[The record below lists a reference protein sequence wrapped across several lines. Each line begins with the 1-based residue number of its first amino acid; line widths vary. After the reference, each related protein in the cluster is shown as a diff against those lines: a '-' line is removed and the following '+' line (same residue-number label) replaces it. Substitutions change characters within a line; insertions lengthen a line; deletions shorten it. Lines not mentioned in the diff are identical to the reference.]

1 MGDAQRLR
9 VGWTEQQWGAIDAAV
24 ASEVMRVRVVEHV
37 IPTKNVGANDKTVA
51 IDRINP
57 LTGTIDDV
65 TTIPLPEISVQFL
78 LDKQQVQQP
87 ELTRALSLVRRA
99 ASDFAR
105 IEDEVLLRGLEVAAN
120 GYQPDGR
127 ALPRRADIQ
136 RGQNRAQYDG
146 LAGSARNEAYSPHPA
161 LRRRPQHL
169 VQITTGGGFGYGPR
183 IVSAV
188 ARAIVMLEAAGHMGP
203 YHLILGHNA
212 FIAALTPNAPALVLP
227 KDQIEPLLASPI
239 RRSPALGAEEGVL
252 VSVGGDPTD
261 RVVAVEPTLRFIE
274 TTAQDQY
281 RFRVYGV
288 LAIRRK
294 EPEAAVRLLFR
305 P

>member
-1 MGDAQRLR
+1 MGDAQRLS

-24 ASEVMRVRVVEHV
+24 ASEVKRVRVVERV

-51 IDRINP
+51 IDRIDAP
-57 LTGTIDDV
+57 TGTIDDV
-65 TTIPLPEISVQFL
+65 TTIPLPEISVYLL
-78 LDKQQVQQP
+78 LDKQQVQQH

-105 IEDEVLLRGLEVAAN
+105 IEDEVLLRGLEAVGN
-120 GYQPDGR
+120 DYQPDGR
-127 ALPRRADIQ
+127 PLLPRTRFRIQ

-146 LAGSARNEAYSPHPA
+146 LAGPRNAA
-161 LRRRPQHL
+161 HL
-169 VQITTGGGFGYGPR
+169 VETHTGDGRDYGGL

-188 ARAIVMLEAAGHMGP
+188 AKAIVILEAAGHMGP
-203 YHLILGHNA
+203 YHLILGRDV
-212 FIAALTPNAPALVLP
+212 FIAALTPNAPTLVLP
-227 KDQIEPLLASPI
+227 KDQIEPLLGSPI
-239 RRSPALGAEEGVL
+239 RRSPALDVDEGVL

-261 RVVAVEPTLRFIE
+261 RVVAVEPTLRFFD

-288 LAIRRK
+288 LALRRK
-294 EPEAAVRLLFR
+294 EPEAVVRLWF
-305 P
+305 PP

>member
-37 IPTKNVGANDKTVA
+37 IPTTKVGANDKTVA

-105 IEDEVLLRGLEVAAN
+105 IEDEVLLRGLAGAAN
-120 GYQPDGR
+120 GY
-127 ALPRRADIQ
+127 
-136 RGQNRAQYDG
+136 
-146 LAGSARNEAYSPHPA
+146 
-161 LRRRPQHL
+161 
-169 VQITTGGGFGYGPR
+169 
-183 IVSAV
+183 
-188 ARAIVMLEAAGHMGP
+188 
-203 YHLILGHNA
+203 
-212 FIAALTPNAPALVLP
+212 
-227 KDQIEPLLASPI
+227 
-239 RRSPALGAEEGVL
+239 
-252 VSVGGDPTD
+252 
-261 RVVAVEPTLRFIE
+261 
-274 TTAQDQY
+274 
-281 RFRVYGV
+281 
-288 LAIRRK
+288 
-294 EPEAAVRLLFR
+294 
-305 P
+305 